1 MRFGKTLRLA
11 VYGPWKD
18 QYIDYAKLKSLLRE
32 DKFDDDSVPWTEDDE
47 NRFCDEIF
55 NVQLEKVARFQ
66 QEQVDAL
73 KYRADIVFD
82 RLKEYAPPP
91 AAAAGEAAATVS
103 ATAVPRD
110 DADVA
115 RLRALEKEL
124 DDITNEVRELKKYSS
139 INYTGFLKIV
149 KKHDRKRGDRYKV
162 RPMMQLSLAQRPFNS
177 EQGYSPLLNKL
188 SIMYFAIRQ
197 QLEVEPAPLDLDN
210 EGETQNGERY
220 TAHKFWVHLDNLL
233 EVKTLIL
240 RRLPALVYSDQTS
253 KEVDGRDSPAVTS
266 LYFDNKQFEL
276 YSEKVD
282 GQLETSSLRLRW
294 YGQLNTRPEI
304 FVEQKAADAQ
314 GVSQTNRFT
323 VKDKWVKPYID
334 GEYGME
340 KNVQKMERQ
349 GQPEDKIR
357 DFKETV
363 AKIQDFI
370 KQKKLSPV
378 LRANYVRTA
387 FQKPLDDRVRIA
399 IDTDLAFIRE
409 DTLDPERPCRNP
421 KDWHRE
427 DIDNSSMTFP
437 FRNINQSEVSKFPF
451 AVLDIKLRE
460 DGNRKR
466 PAWVEDLMA
475 SHLVHPTPRFSKFV
489 HGVASLFED
498 HVNNLPFWLSDLETD
513 IRKDPQ
519 QAFEEEEQ
527 RRAQRADDVQA
538 VGSLIGT
545 VPSSYK
551 AAQSS
556 PVGKSYLTDR
566 MSADSK
572 AVFSASLR
580 RKSGATHGDEEEEEE
595 GEPSSARLLD
605 EPTETR
611 GGYGTLSSV
620 LPGLSLSKYARARR
634 AQKAQLPEG
643 VVEPTQW
650 IKNMG
655 ELKVEPKVWL
665 ANERTFLKW
674 QHIAV
679 LQGTLAVALYSAAG
693 TSLVAE
699 VMGVVYVLIAGF
711 AGLWGYWMLNVRRGM
726 ILERSGKDFDN
737 MLGPLVISMA
747 LMVALIVNFV
757 LQYQK
762 AFAKFD
768 DGSRGN
774 GTGVISGEL

>member
-1 MRFGKTLRLA
+1 MRFGKTLRQA
-11 VYGPWKD
+11 TYAPWKGE
-18 QYIDYAKLKSLLRE
+18 YIDYAKLKSLLHE

-47 NRFCDEIF
+47 NRFCEEIF

-66 QEQVDAL
+66 QEQVDSL
-73 KYRADIVFD
+73 KRRADVVFET
-82 RLKEYAPPP
+82 LKEFAP
-91 AAAAGEAAATVS
+91 AEGSSTKE
-103 ATAVPRD
+103 ATARG

-115 RLRALEKEL
+115 KLRALEKEL
-124 DDITNEVRELKKYSS
+124 DDITNGVRELKKYSS

-197 QLEVEPAPLDLDN
+197 QLEIEAAPLDLDN

-240 RRLPALVYSDQTS
+240 RRLPNLVYSDQAS
-253 KEVDGRDSPAVTS
+253 KEVDGSHSPAVTS
-266 LYFDNKQFEL
+266 LYFDSKQFDL
-276 YSEKVD
+276 YSEKVAR
-282 GQLETSSLRLRW
+282 QPETASLRLRW

-304 FVEQKAADAQ
+304 FVEQKASDSQ
-314 GVSQTNRFT
+314 GVSQTHKFT
-323 VKDKWVKPYID
+323 IKDKWVKPFID

-340 KNVQKMERQ
+340 KSVQKMERQ
-349 GQPEDKIR
+349 GQPEDKID

-363 AKIQDFI
+363 AKIQDFV

-427 DIDNSSMTFP
+427 DIDNSSMTYP
-437 FRNINQSEVSKFPF
+437 FRNINQSEVSKFPY
-451 AVLDIKLRE
+451 AVLDIKLKE

-466 PAWVEDLMA
+466 PAWIEDLMT
-475 SHLVHPTPRFSKFV
+475 SHLLHPTPRFSKFV

-519 QAFEEEEQ
+519 QAFEQEEQ

-556 PVGKSYLTDR
+556 PITKSYLADR
-566 MSADSK
+566 MSADAK
-572 AVFSASLR
+572 AALSASMR
-580 RKSGATHGDEEEEEE
+580 RKSGAIPGEEEE
-595 GEPSSARLLD
+595 GESSNAPQDDSLAQSTR
-605 EPTETR
+605 R

-620 LPGLSLSKYARARR
+620 LPGLSLSKYARAKR
-634 AQKAQLPEG
+634 ARKAQLLPEG

-674 QHIAV
+674 QHIAI
-679 LQGTLAVALYSAAG
+679 LQGTIAMALYSAAG
-693 TSLVAE
+693 KSLAAE
-699 VMGVVYVLIAGF
+699 IMGMVYVLIAAF
-711 AGLWGYWMLNVRRGM
+711 AGLWGYYMLNVRRGM
-726 ILERSGKDFDN
+726 ILERSGKDFDH
-737 MLGPLVISMA
+737 MLGPMVISVALMAALVI
-747 LMVALIVNFV
+747 NFV
-757 LQYQK
+757 LQYRK
-762 AFAKFD
+762 AFAK
-768 DGSRGN
+768 
-774 GTGVISGEL
+774 TGGAYEDNMDWVSVSDELK

>member
-1 MRFGKTLRLA
+1 MRFGKTLRQA
-11 VYGPWKD
+11 TYAPWKGE
-18 QYIDYAKLKSLLRE
+18 YIDYAKLKSLLHE

-47 NRFCDEIF
+47 NRFCEEIF

-66 QEQVDAL
+66 QEQVDSL
-73 KYRADIVFD
+73 KRRADVVFET
-82 RLKEYAPPP
+82 LKEFAP
-91 AAAAGEAAATVS
+91 AEGSSTKE
-103 ATAVPRD
+103 ATARG

-115 RLRALEKEL
+115 KLRALEKEL
-124 DDITNEVRELKKYSS
+124 DDITNGVRELKKYSS

-197 QLEVEPAPLDLDN
+197 QLEIEAAPLDLDN

-240 RRLPALVYSDQTS
+240 RRLPNLVYSDQAS
-253 KEVDGRDSPAVTS
+253 KEVDGSHSPAVTS
-266 LYFDNKQFEL
+266 LYFDSKQFDL
-276 YSEKVD
+276 YSEKVAR
-282 GQLETSSLRLRW
+282 QPETASLRLRW

-304 FVEQKAADAQ
+304 FVEQKASDSQ
-314 GVSQTNRFT
+314 GVSQTHKFT
-323 VKDKWVKPYID
+323 IKDKWVKPFID

-340 KNVQKMERQ
+340 KSVQKMERQ
-349 GQPEDKIR
+349 GQPEDKID

-363 AKIQDFI
+363 AKIQDFV

-427 DIDNSSMTFP
+427 DIDNSSMTYP
-437 FRNINQSEVSKFPF
+437 FRNINQSEVSKFPY
-451 AVLDIKLRE
+451 AVLDIKLKE

-466 PAWVEDLMA
+466 PAWIEDLMT
-475 SHLVHPTPRFSKFV
+475 SHLLHPTPRFSKFV

-519 QAFEEEEQ
+519 QAFEQEEQ

-556 PVGKSYLTDR
+556 PITKSYLADR
-566 MSADSK
+566 MSADAK
-572 AVFSASLR
+572 AALSASMR
-580 RKSGATHGDEEEEEE
+580 RKSGAIPGEEEE
-595 GEPSSARLLD
+595 GESSNAPQDDSLAESTR
-605 EPTETR
+605 R

-620 LPGLSLSKYARARR
+620 LPGLSLSKYARAKR
-634 AQKAQLPEG
+634 ARKAQLLPEG

-674 QHIAV
+674 QHIAI
-679 LQGTLAVALYSAAG
+679 LQGTIAMALYSAAG
-693 TSLVAE
+693 KSLAAE
-699 VMGVVYVLIAGF
+699 IMGMVYVLIAAF
-711 AGLWGYWMLNVRRGM
+711 AGLWGYYMLNVRRGM
-726 ILERSGKDFDN
+726 ILERSGKDFDH
-737 MLGPLVISMA
+737 MLGPMVISVALMAALVI
-747 LMVALIVNFV
+747 NFV
-757 LQYQK
+757 LQYRK
-762 AFAKFD
+762 AFAKTGGAYED
-768 DGSRGN
+768 NMDWGS
-774 GTGVISGEL
+774 VSDELK

>member
-1 MRFGKTLRLA
+1 MRFGKTLRQA
-11 VYGPWKD
+11 TYAPWKGE
-18 QYIDYAKLKSLLRE
+18 YIDYAKLKSLLHE

-47 NRFCDEIF
+47 NRFCEEIF

-66 QEQVDAL
+66 QEQVDSL
-73 KYRADIVFD
+73 KRRADVVFET
-82 RLKEYAPPP
+82 LKEFAP
-91 AAAAGEAAATVS
+91 AEGSSTKE
-103 ATAVPRD
+103 ATARG

-115 RLRALEKEL
+115 KLRALEKEL
-124 DDITNEVRELKKYSS
+124 DDITNGVRELKKYSS

-197 QLEVEPAPLDLDN
+197 QLEIEAAPLDLDN

-240 RRLPALVYSDQTS
+240 RRLPNLVYSDQAS
-253 KEVDGRDSPAVTS
+253 KEVDGSHSPAVTS
-266 LYFDNKQFEL
+266 LYFDSKQFDL
-276 YSEKVD
+276 YSEKVAR
-282 GQLETSSLRLRW
+282 QPETASLRLRW

-304 FVEQKAADAQ
+304 FVEQKASDSQ
-314 GVSQTNRFT
+314 GVSQTHKFT
-323 VKDKWVKPYID
+323 IKDKWVKPFID

-340 KNVQKMERQ
+340 KSVQKMERQ
-349 GQPEDKIR
+349 GQPEDKID

-363 AKIQDFI
+363 AKIQDFV

-427 DIDNSSMTFP
+427 DIDNSSMTYP
-437 FRNINQSEVSKFPF
+437 FRNINQSEVSKFPY
-451 AVLDIKLRE
+451 AVLDIKLKE

-466 PAWVEDLMA
+466 PAWIEDLMT
-475 SHLVHPTPRFSKFV
+475 SHLLHPTPRFSKFV

-519 QAFEEEEQ
+519 QAFEQEEQ

-556 PVGKSYLTDR
+556 PITKSYLADR
-566 MSADSK
+566 MSADAK
-572 AVFSASLR
+572 AALSASMR
-580 RKSGATHGDEEEEEE
+580 RKSGAIPGEEEE
-595 GEPSSARLLD
+595 GESSNAPQDDSLAESTR
-605 EPTETR
+605 R

-620 LPGLSLSKYARARR
+620 LPGLSLSKYARAKR
-634 AQKAQLPEG
+634 ARKAQLLPEG

-674 QHIAV
+674 QHIAI
-679 LQGTLAVALYSAAG
+679 LQGTIAMALYSAAG
-693 TSLVAE
+693 KSLAAE
-699 VMGVVYVLIAGF
+699 IMGMVYVLIAAF
-711 AGLWGYWMLNVRRGM
+711 AGLWGYYMLKVRRGM
-726 ILERSGKDFDN
+726 ILERSGKDFDH
-737 MLGPLVISMA
+737 MLGPMVISVALMAALVI
-747 LMVALIVNFV
+747 NFV
-757 LQYQK
+757 LQYRK
-762 AFAKFD
+762 AFAK
-768 DGSRGN
+768 
-774 GTGVISGEL
+774 TGGAYEDNMDWVSVSDELK

>member
-1 MRFGKTLRLA
+1 MRFGKTLRQA
-11 VYGPWKD
+11 TYAPWKGE
-18 QYIDYAKLKSLLRE
+18 YIDYAKLKSLLHE

-47 NRFCDEIF
+47 NRFCEEIF

-66 QEQVDAL
+66 QEQVDSL
-73 KYRADIVFD
+73 KRRADVVFET
-82 RLKEYAPPP
+82 LKEFAP
-91 AAAAGEAAATVS
+91 AEGSSTKE
-103 ATAVPRD
+103 ATARG

-115 RLRALEKEL
+115 KLRALEKEL
-124 DDITNEVRELKKYSS
+124 DDITNGVRELKKYSS

-197 QLEVEPAPLDLDN
+197 QLEIEAAPLDLDN

-240 RRLPALVYSDQTS
+240 RRLPNLVYSDQAS
-253 KEVDGRDSPAVTS
+253 KEVDGSHSPAVTS
-266 LYFDNKQFEL
+266 LYFDSKQFDL
-276 YSEKVD
+276 YSEKVAR
-282 GQLETSSLRLRW
+282 QPETASLRLRW

-304 FVEQKAADAQ
+304 FVEQKASDSQ
-314 GVSQTNRFT
+314 GVSQTHKFT
-323 VKDKWVKPYID
+323 IKDKWVKPFID

-340 KNVQKMERQ
+340 KSVQKMERQ
-349 GQPEDKIR
+349 GQPEDKID

-363 AKIQDFI
+363 AKIQDFV

-427 DIDNSSMTFP
+427 DIDNSSMTYP
-437 FRNINQSEVSKFPF
+437 FRNINQSEVSKFPY
-451 AVLDIKLRE
+451 AVLDIKLKE

-466 PAWVEDLMA
+466 PAWIEDLMT
-475 SHLVHPTPRFSKFV
+475 SHLLHPTPRFSKFV

-519 QAFEEEEQ
+519 QAFEQEEQ

-556 PVGKSYLTDR
+556 PITKSYLADR
-566 MSADSK
+566 MSADAK
-572 AVFSASLR
+572 AALSASMR
-580 RKSGATHGDEEEEEE
+580 RKSGAIPGEEEE
-595 GEPSSARLLD
+595 GESSNAPQDDSLAESTR
-605 EPTETR
+605 R

-620 LPGLSLSKYARARR
+620 LPGLSLSKYARAKR
-634 AQKAQLPEG
+634 ARKAQLLPEG

-674 QHIAV
+674 QHIAI
-679 LQGTLAVALYSAAG
+679 LQGTIAMALYSAAG
-693 TSLVAE
+693 KSLAAE
-699 VMGVVYVLIAGF
+699 IMGMVYVLIAAF
-711 AGLWGYWMLNVRRGM
+711 AGLWGYYMLNVRRGM
-726 ILERSGKDFDN
+726 ILERSGKDFDH
-737 MLGPLVISMA
+737 MLGPMVISVALMAALVI
-747 LMVALIVNFV
+747 NFV
-757 LQYQK
+757 LQYRK
-762 AFAKFD
+762 AFAK
-768 DGSRGN
+768 
-774 GTGVISGEL
+774 TGGAYEDNTDWVSVSDELK

>member
-11 VYGPWKD
+11 TYAPWKGE
-18 QYIDYAKLKSLLRE
+18 YIDYAKLKSLLHE

-47 NRFCDEIF
+47 NRFCEEIF

-66 QEQVDAL
+66 QEQVDSL
-73 KYRADIVFD
+73 KRRADVVFEK
-82 RLKEYAPPP
+82 LKEFAP
-91 AAAAGEAAATVS
+91 AEGSSTKE
-103 ATAVPRD
+103 ATARG

-115 RLRALEKEL
+115 KLRALEKEL
-124 DDITNEVRELKKYSS
+124 DDITNGVRELKKYSS

-197 QLEVEPAPLDLDN
+197 QLEIGAAPLDLDN

-220 TAHKFWVHLDNLL
+220 TAHKYWVHLDNLL

-240 RRLPALVYSDQTS
+240 RRLPNLVYSDQAS
-253 KEVDGRDSPAVTS
+253 KEVDGSHSPAVTS
-266 LYFDNKQFEL
+266 LYFDSKQFDL
-276 YSEKVD
+276 YSEKVAR
-282 GQLETSSLRLRW
+282 QPETASLRLRW

-304 FVEQKAADAQ
+304 FVEQKASDSQ
-314 GVSQTNRFT
+314 GVSQTHKFT
-323 VKDKWVKPYID
+323 IKDKWVKPFID

-340 KNVQKMERQ
+340 KSMQKMERQ
-349 GQPEDKIR
+349 GQPEDKIN

-363 AKIQDFI
+363 AKIQDFV

-427 DIDNSSMTFP
+427 DIDNSSMTYP
-437 FRNINQSEVSKFPF
+437 FRNINQSEVSKFPY
-451 AVLDIKLRE
+451 AVLDIKLKE

-466 PAWVEDLMA
+466 PAWIEDLMA
-475 SHLVHPTPRFSKFV
+475 SHLLHPTPRFSKFV

-519 QAFEEEEQ
+519 QAFEQEEQ

-545 VPSSYK
+545 LPSSYK

-556 PVGKSYLTDR
+556 PITKSYLADR

-572 AVFSASLR
+572 AFLSASMR
-580 RKSGATHGDEEEEEE
+580 RKSGAIPGEEEE
-595 GEPSSARLLD
+595 GESSNAPQDDSLAENTR
-605 EPTETR
+605 R

-620 LPGLSLSKYARARR
+620 LPGLSLSKYARAKR
-634 AQKAQLPEG
+634 ARKAQLLPEG

-674 QHIAV
+674 QHIAI
-679 LQGTLAVALYSAAG
+679 LQGTIAMALYSAAG
-693 TSLVAE
+693 KSLAAE
-699 VMGVVYVLIAGF
+699 IMGIVYVLIAAF
-711 AGLWGYWMLNVRRGM
+711 AGLWGYYMLNVRRGM
-726 ILERSGKDFDN
+726 ILERSGKDFDH
-737 MLGPLVISMA
+737 MLGPMVISVALMAALVI
-747 LMVALIVNFV
+747 NFV
-757 LQYQK
+757 LQYRK
-762 AFAKFD
+762 AFAKMEGGYED
-768 DGSRGN
+768 NTDWVSD
-774 GTGVISGEL
+774 ELK

>member
-1 MRFGKTLRLA
+1 MRFGKTLRQA
-11 VYGPWKD
+11 TYAPWKGE
-18 QYIDYAKLKSLLRE
+18 YIDYAKLKSLLHE

-47 NRFCDEIF
+47 NRFCEEIF

-66 QEQVDAL
+66 QEQVDSL
-73 KYRADIVFD
+73 KRRADVVFET
-82 RLKEYAPPP
+82 LKEFAP
-91 AAAAGEAAATVS
+91 AEGSSTKEATV
-103 ATAVPRD
+103 RG

-115 RLRALEKEL
+115 KLRALEKEL
-124 DDITNEVRELKKYSS
+124 DDITNGVRELKKYSS

-197 QLEVEPAPLDLDN
+197 QLEIEAAPLDLDN

-240 RRLPALVYSDQTS
+240 RRLPNLVYSDQAS
-253 KEVDGRDSPAVTS
+253 KEVDGSHSPAVTS
-266 LYFDNKQFEL
+266 LYFDSKQFDL
-276 YSEKVD
+276 YSEKVAR
-282 GQLETSSLRLRW
+282 QPETASLRLRW

-304 FVEQKAADAQ
+304 FVEQKASDSQ
-314 GVSQTNRFT
+314 GVSQTHKFT
-323 VKDKWVKPYID
+323 IKDKWVKPFID

-340 KNVQKMERQ
+340 KSVQKMERQ
-349 GQPEDKIR
+349 GQPEDKID

-363 AKIQDFI
+363 AKIQDFV

-427 DIDNSSMTFP
+427 DIDNSSMTYP
-437 FRNINQSEVSKFPF
+437 FRNINQSEVSKFPY
-451 AVLDIKLRE
+451 AVLDIKLKE

-466 PAWVEDLMA
+466 PAWIEDLMT
-475 SHLVHPTPRFSKFV
+475 SHLLHPTPRFSKFV

-519 QAFEEEEQ
+519 QAFEQEEQ

-556 PVGKSYLTDR
+556 PITKSYLADR
-566 MSADSK
+566 MSADAK
-572 AVFSASLR
+572 AALSASMR
-580 RKSGATHGDEEEEEE
+580 RKSGAIPGEEEE
-595 GEPSSARLLD
+595 GESSNAPQDDSLAESTR
-605 EPTETR
+605 R

-620 LPGLSLSKYARARR
+620 LPGLSLSKYARAKR
-634 AQKAQLPEG
+634 ARKAQLLPEG

-674 QHIAV
+674 QHIAI
-679 LQGTLAVALYSAAG
+679 LQGTIAMALYSAAG
-693 TSLVAE
+693 KSLAAE
-699 VMGVVYVLIAGF
+699 IMGMVYVLIAAF
-711 AGLWGYWMLNVRRGM
+711 AGLWGYYMLNVRRGM
-726 ILERSGKDFDN
+726 ILERSGKDFDH
-737 MLGPLVISMA
+737 MLGPMVISVALMAALVI
-747 LMVALIVNFV
+747 NFV
-757 LQYQK
+757 LQYRK
-762 AFAKFD
+762 AFAK
-768 DGSRGN
+768 
-774 GTGVISGEL
+774 TGGAYEDNMDWVSVSDELK

>member
-1 MRFGKTLRLA
+1 MRFGKTLRQA
-11 VYGPWKD
+11 TYAPWKGE
-18 QYIDYAKLKSLLRE
+18 YIDYAKLKSLLHE

-47 NRFCDEIF
+47 NRFCEEIF

-66 QEQVDAL
+66 QEQVDSL
-73 KYRADIVFD
+73 KRRADVVFET
-82 RLKEYAPPP
+82 LKEFAP
-91 AAAAGEAAATVS
+91 AEASSTKE
-103 ATAVPRD
+103 ATARG

-115 RLRALEKEL
+115 KLRALEKEL
-124 DDITNEVRELKKYSS
+124 DDITNGVRELKKYSS

-197 QLEVEPAPLDLDN
+197 QLEIEAAPLDLDN

-240 RRLPALVYSDQTS
+240 RRLPNLVYSDQAS
-253 KEVDGRDSPAVTS
+253 KEVDGSHSPAVTS
-266 LYFDNKQFEL
+266 LYFDSKQFDL
-276 YSEKVD
+276 YSEKVAR
-282 GQLETSSLRLRW
+282 QPETASLRLRW
-294 YGQLNTRPEI
+294 YGQLITRPEI
-304 FVEQKAADAQ
+304 FVEQKASDSQ
-314 GVSQTNRFT
+314 GVSQTHRFT
-323 VKDKWVKPYID
+323 IKDKWVKPFID

-340 KNVQKMERQ
+340 KSVQKMERQ
-349 GQPEDKIR
+349 GQPEDKID

-363 AKIQDFI
+363 AKIQDFV

-409 DTLDPERPCRNP
+409 DTLDQERPCRNP

-427 DIDNSSMTFP
+427 DIDNSSMTYP
-437 FRNINQSEVSKFPF
+437 FRNINQSEVSKFPY
-451 AVLDIKLRE
+451 AVLDIKLKE

-466 PAWVEDLMA
+466 PAWIEDLMT
-475 SHLVHPTPRFSKFV
+475 SHLLHPTPRFSKFV

-519 QAFEEEEQ
+519 QAFEQEEQ

-556 PVGKSYLTDR
+556 PITKSYLADR

-572 AVFSASLR
+572 AALSASMR
-580 RKSGATHGDEEEEEE
+580 RKSGAIPGEEEE
-595 GEPSSARLLD
+595 GESSNAPQDDSLAER
-605 EPTETR
+605 TRR

-620 LPGLSLSKYARARR
+620 LPGLSLSKYARAKR
-634 AQKAQLPEG
+634 ARKAQLLPEG

-674 QHIAV
+674 QHIAI
-679 LQGTLAVALYSAAG
+679 LQGTIAMALYSAAG
-693 TSLVAE
+693 KSLAAE
-699 VMGVVYVLIAGF
+699 IMGMVYVLIAAF
-711 AGLWGYWMLNVRRGM
+711 AGLWGYYMLNVRREM
-726 ILERSGKDFDN
+726 ILERSGKDFDH
-737 MLGPLVISMA
+737 MLGPMVISVALMAALVI
-747 LMVALIVNFV
+747 NFV
-757 LQYQK
+757 LQYRK
-762 AFAKFD
+762 AFAK
-768 DGSRGN
+768 
-774 GTGVISGEL
+774 TGGAYEDNTDWVSVSDELK